1 MITWFCFFSSSS
13 FHFTELP
20 YCFQSIYVQ
29 KKPDYISQHHIESK
43 EYERFVFILWI
54 LSIYSSEKK
63 TLDPLTNNSSRWI
76 EYIYTRTEGFKFHQE
91 FNLLCFFL
99 VKHTERE
106 RDHSK
111 QLCCF
116 PLFIFSGNLIFV
128 VDLLIHTHTHR
139 KTCYLQLWRW
149 WWWFFLGGMKYTYTP
164 MMILIS
170 MCRVCIMETWNPSEK
185 NCVDIT
191 EADDDHDFFWIF
203 MANLKKIESRMS
215 IPCLFCRFIYL
226 HWLMIRW

>member
-1 MITWFCFFSSSS
+1 MVAVTIAIILFSVCDNYNYVVVRSRWLLDFVFFLLL
-13 FHFTELP
+13 HFISQNYLIVFNP
-20 YCFQSIYVQ
+20 YAQ

-91 FNLLCFFL
+91 FNLLFFL

-128 VDLLIHTHTHR
+128 VDLLIHTHTHTHR
-139 KTCYLQLWRW
+139 KTCYFQLWRW
-149 WWWFFLGGMKYTYTP
+149 WWWFFW
-164 MMILIS
+164 
-170 MCRVCIMETWNPSEK
+170 VVWN
-185 NCVDIT
+185 T
-191 EADDDHDFFWIF
+191 HTHQWW
-203 MANLKKIESRMS
+203 
-215 IPCLFCRFIYL
+215 Y
-226 HWLMIRW
+226 